1 MPRYEEWL
9 AVSEPKR
16 MALSRHLLRQNPHSA
31 AFHFHRRYSY
41 FRDIV
46 MKKFNVTDYWDRY
59 EWQGRGSPH
68 NHGLYWTANG
78 PVPDMA
84 NEAARAIFAR
94 RWGFHITAI
103 NPEPSRAMP
112 QGERNPLSVDPLGEE
127 MSFLRLSQIVNRCQR
142 HKCNT
147 RLLRISKRPM
157 SLIRRGSVVLTSPV
171 PCAS

>member
-1 MPRYEEWL
+1 M
-9 AVSEPKR
+9 
-16 MALSRHLLRQNPHSA
+16 
-31 AFHFHRRYSY
+31 
-41 FRDIV
+41 
-46 MKKFNVTDYWDRY
+46 TDYWDRY

-68 NHGLYWTANG
+68 NHGLYWMANG

-84 NEAARAIFAR
+84 DEAARAIFAR

-112 QGERNPLSVDPLGEE
+112 QGEGNPLSVDPLGVG

-147 RLLRISKRPM
+147 TYCLRVRKRTGDLANDM
-157 SLIRRGSVVLTSPV
+157 EGAAADIEAANEIGR
-171 PCAS
+171 ASCRERV